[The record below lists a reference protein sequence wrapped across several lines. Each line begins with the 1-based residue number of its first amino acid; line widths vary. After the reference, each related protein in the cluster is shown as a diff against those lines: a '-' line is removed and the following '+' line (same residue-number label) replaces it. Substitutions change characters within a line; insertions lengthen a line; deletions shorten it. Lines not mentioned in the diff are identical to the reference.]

1 MVRVCLKCLFQR
13 KIDFA
18 LKLVLCDSKK
28 SCRNGN
34 HDVNRCNQTQRIR
47 TSHKWNIIDS
57 ILNRGLHNRN
67 WQIWIDLSKLSNR
80 NMQIV
85 SIDWCRL
92 KASGICVFRILAYNL
107 VFFRLQ
113 MIDVSFWMTV
123 FLQRQ
128 WPIGRWVTRMQSDK
142 WSYYRFE
149 KLFLT
154 VNFRLFQTV

>member
-1 MVRVCLKCLFQR
+1 M
-13 KIDFA
+13 
-18 LKLVLCDSKK
+18 KLVFCVTQK

-47 TSHKWNIIDS
+47 TSHKWNIIDL
-57 ILNRGLHNRN
+57 ILNRGLHNRY

-92 KASGICVFRILAYNL
+92 KASGIVCSGFRHIIW

-113 MIDVSFWMTV
+113 MINVSFWMTV

-128 WPIGRWVTRMQSDK
+128 WPIGRWVMRMQSDK

-154 VNFRLFQTV
+154 VNFWSFQTV